1 MTGLQPSTWMA
12 ARFDNTDGRLRG
24 RALQARRLRKW
35 TQAGGLCAKCQ
46 SLTEY
51 ADPRTNP
58 KGFHLDHIK
67 HLDKSKDDSEEN
79 TQVLCEPCHLA
90 KTAQDLGYKV
100 TARIAPDG
108 WPA

>member
-1 MTGLQPSTWMA
+1 MA

-24 RALQARRLRKW
+24 RGLQARRLRKW

-46 SLTEY
+46 TLTEY

-67 HLDKSKDDSEEN
+67 NLDKSKDDSEEN
-79 TQVLCEPCHLA
+79 TQVLCEACHLV
-90 KTAQDLGYKV
+90 KTAQDLGHKV
-100 TARIAPDG
+100 TGKVGLDG
-108 WPA
+108 WPE